1 MAHRVLS
8 LKYRPQNFNDIT
20 GQQHVVMSLKGGIK
34 TGRIGH
40 AFLFAGPRGVGK
52 TTTARIFAKSL
63 NCQEGPTADPCQ
75 SCQACKEITLS
86 RSIDVV
92 EIDGASN
99 RGIEEIRNLRE
110 GVKYAPLHGKYKI
123 YIIDE
128 VHMLTSEAFNALL
141 KTLEEPP
148 VNVVFIFATTNS
160 TKMPATIL
168 SRCQRF
174 MFKRLSVKEI
184 SDRLIYIA
192 KRENIEITPE
202 ALHYIAVRA
211 DGSIRD
217 GESILEQLAS
227 FVEGVIQEKDV
238 FDLIG
243 FLSNSFYHELLQ
255 HIMSGMLDKVF
266 TTLNYGIENGADPV
280 EIYRGFT
287 QYIRTVLLAK
297 SQMSDELLELT
308 NDEVT
313 LVRNLSVNETT
324 LIAYIELCLKH
335 EENIKRSINARIAM
349 ELLFSQLTL
358 QRAYDNVPVKHGNR
372 NESTEKKNPS
382 EPKKSDIKSIL
393 INILQ
398 PKNPRLAG
406 VVRKSQVSINED
418 TVKVIVDSDFSYRQL
433 HSKLSTMI
441 SQLRKALQKD
451 IKVELHK
458 EKKERKD
465 SDLVKNIKGL
475 FDGEE
480 VR

>member
-8 LKYRPQNFNDIT
+8 LKYRPQNFDDIT

-52 TTTARIFAKSL
+52 TTTARIYAKSL
-63 NCQEGPTADPCQ
+63 NCREGPTANPCQ
-75 SCQACKEITLS
+75 ECQSCKEITLS

-110 GVKYAPLHGKYKI
+110 SVKYAPLHGKYKV

-128 VHMLTSEAFNALL
+128 VHMLTTEAFNALL

-148 VNVVFIFATTNS
+148 VNVVFIFATTNP
-160 TKMPATIL
+160 TKVPATIL

-184 SDRLIYIA
+184 TDRLIYIA
-192 KRENIEITPE
+192 KREDIDIAPE

-227 FVEGVIQEKDV
+227 FVEGTVQEKDV

-243 FLSNSFYHELLQ
+243 FLGNSFYHELLQ
-255 HIMSGMLDKVF
+255 HVMAGKLDKVF
-266 TTLNYGIENGADPV
+266 TTLHYGIENGADPV

-287 QYIRTVLLAK
+287 QYVRTVLLAK
-297 SQMSDELLELT
+297 SNLSDELLEL
-308 NDEVT
+308 NVEEAAMVRGLSIDEAT
-313 LVRNLSVNETT
+313 LVACL
-324 LIAYIELCLKH
+324 ELCLKH
-335 EENIKRSINARIAM
+335 EDNIKRSVNARIAM
-349 ELLFSQLTL
+349 ELLFGQLAL
-358 QRAYDNVPVKHGNR
+358 HNGNQG
-372 NESTEKKNPS
+372 NTGALKTSSKPTGKKNP
-382 EPKKSDIKSIL
+382 PKEIKTDIKNVL
-393 INILQ
+393 IDLLQ
-398 PKNPRLAG
+398 PKYPRLAG
-406 VVRKSQVSINED
+406 VVRKSRVSED
-418 TVKVIVDSDFSYRQL
+418 NDTITIHVDNDFSYRQL
-433 HSKLSTMI
+433 DSKLTAMVNE
-441 SQLRKALQKD
+441 LRRMLQRD
-451 IKVELHK
+451 VGLNLQI
-458 EKKERKD
+458 EKKEHKD
-465 SDLVKNIKGL
+465 NDLVKNIKGL
-475 FDGEE
+475 FDSEE